1 MKISQ
6 QGIDFIKQFEGFRAK
21 PYLCSAKVPT
31 IGYGSTRYADGT
43 PVSLRDPAITE
54 AVASALFKDTL
65 VIYEKAVTKA
75 VKIPLEQYEFDALV
89 SLCYN
94 IGVGN
99 LASSTLVRLLNEDEA
114 RIEVAGQFLR
124 WNRANSVV
132 ISGLTRRREVER
144 QMFLGL

>member
-99 LASSTLVRLLNEDEA
+99 LASSTLVRLLNEDAA

>member
-99 LASSTLVRLLNEDEA
+99 LASSTLVRLLNEDEM
-114 RIEVAGQFLR
+114 RVEVAGQFLR
-124 WNRANSVV
+124 WNRANGAV
-132 ISGLTRRREVER
+132 IPGLTRRREAER
-144 QMFLGL
+144 EMFLGL

>member
-1 MKISQ
+1 MKTSQ
-6 QGIDFIKQFEGFRAK
+6 AGLDLIKEFEGFRAK
-21 PYLCSAKVPT
+21 PYLCSAGVPT

-54 AVASALFKDTL
+54 VVASALFKDTL

-99 LASSTLVRLLNEDEA
+99 LVSSTLVRLLNEDEV

-132 ISGLTRRREVER
+132 IPGLTRRREAER
-144 QMFLGL
+144 EMFLGL

>member
-1 MKISQ
+1 MKTSQ
-6 QGIDFIKQFEGFRAK
+6 AGLDLIKQFEGFRAK

-43 PVSLRDPAITE
+43 AVTLRDPAITE
-54 AVASALFKDTL
+54 AVGLALFKDTL
-65 VIYEKAVTKA
+65 TSYEKGVTKA

-99 LASSTLVRLLNEDEA
+99 LASSTLVRLLNAGEA
-114 RIEVAGQFLR
+114 RIEVAAQFLR
-124 WNRANSVV
+124 WNRAGGAV
-132 ISGLTRRREVER
+132 IPGLTRRREAER
-144 QMFLGL
+144 EMFLGL

>member
-1 MKISQ
+1 MKTSQ
-6 QGIDFIKQFEGFRAK
+6 AGLELIKQFEGFRAK
-21 PYLCSAKVPT
+21 AYLCSAKVPT

-54 AVASALFKDTL
+54 AVGLALFKETL
-65 VIYEKAVTKA
+65 VSYEKGVAKA
-75 VKIPLEQYEFDALV
+75 VKVTLEQYEFDALV

-124 WNRANSVV
+124 WNRANGAV
-132 ISGLTRRREVER
+132 ISGLTRRREAER
-144 QMFLGL
+144 EMFLGL

>member
-6 QGIDFIKQFEGFRAK
+6 QGIDLIKQFEGFRAK

-43 PVSLRDPAITE
+43 PVSLRDPAISE
-54 AVASALFKDTL
+54 AEALELFASTL
-65 VIYEKAVTKA
+65 TTYEKAVTKA

-99 LASSTLVRLLNEDEA
+99 FTSSTLLKLLNEG
-114 RIEVAGQFLR
+114 EVKSKVAEQFLR
-124 WNRANSVV
+124 WNRAGGKV
-132 ISGLTRRREVER
+132 IKGLVHRREAEKSL
-144 QMFLGL
+144 FLS

>member
-21 PYLCSAKVPT
+21 AYLCSAKVPT

-54 AVASALFKDTL
+54 AVGLALFKDTL
-65 VIYEKAVTKA
+65 TTYEKAVTKA
-75 VKIPLEQYEFDALV
+75 VKVPLEQYEFDALV

-114 RIEVAGQFLR
+114 RIEVARQFLR

-132 ISGLTRRREVER
+132 IPGLTRRREAER
-144 QMFLGL
+144 EMFLGL

>member
-1 MKISQ
+1 MKTSQ
-6 QGIDFIKQFEGFRAK
+6 AGLELIKQFEGFRAK
-21 PYLCSAKVPT
+21 AYLCSAKVPT

-54 AVASALFKDTL
+54 AVGLALFKETL
-65 VIYEKAVTKA
+65 VSYEKAVTKA
-75 VKIPLEQYEFDALV
+75 VKVTLEQFEFDALV

-124 WNRANSVV
+124 WNRAGGAV
-132 ISGLTRRREVER
+132 ISGLTRRREAER
-144 QMFLGL
+144 EMFLGL

>member
-65 VIYEKAVTKA
+65 VTYEKAVTKA
-75 VKIPLEQYEFDALV
+75 VKVPLEQYEFDALV

-99 LASSTLVRLLNEDEA
+99 LVSSTLVRLLNADEA

-124 WNRANSVV
+124 WNKANSVV
-132 ISGLTRRREVER
+132 ISGLTRRREAER
-144 QMFLGL
+144 EMFLGL

>member
-1 MKISQ
+1 MKTSQ
-6 QGIDFIKQFEGFRAK
+6 AGLDLIKEFEGFRAK
-21 PYLCSAKVPT
+21 PYLCSAGVPT
-31 IGYGSTRYADGT
+31 IGYGSTRYTDGT

-54 AVASALFKDTL
+54 AVGLILFKDTL
-65 VIYEKAVTKA
+65 TTYEKAVTKA

-99 LASSTLVRLLNEDEA
+99 LVSSTLVRLLNEDEA

-132 ISGLTRRREVER
+132 IPGLTRRREAER
-144 QMFLGL
+144 EMFLGL

>member
-99 LASSTLVRLLNEDEA
+99 LASSTLVRLLNEDEV

-124 WNRANSVV
+124 WNKANSVV
-132 ISGLTRRREVER
+132 IPGLTRRREAER
-144 QMFLGL
+144 EMFLGL

>member
-6 QGIDFIKQFEGFRAK
+6 QGIDFIKQFEGFRTK

-43 PVSLRDPAITE
+43 PVSLRDPVITE
-54 AVASALFKDTL
+54 AVALELFASTL
-65 VIYEKAVTKA
+65 TTYEKAVTKA

>member
-21 PYLCSAKVPT
+21 AYLCSAKVPT

-54 AVASALFKDTL
+54 VEALELFASTL
-65 VIYEKAVTKA
+65 TTYEKGVTKA
-75 VKIPLEQYEFDALV
+75 VKVPLEQYEFDALV

-114 RIEVAGQFLR
+114 RIEVARQFLR
-124 WNRANSVV
+124 WNKANGAV
-132 ISGLTRRREVER
+132 ISGLTRRREAER
-144 QMFLGL
+144 EMFLGL

>member
-1 MKISQ
+1 MKTSQ
-6 QGIDFIKQFEGFRAK
+6 AGLDLIKQFEGFRAK

-54 AVASALFKDTL
+54 AVGLALFKDTL
-65 VIYEKAVTKA
+65 TTYEKGVTKA
-75 VKIPLEQYEFDALV
+75 VKVPLEQYEFDALV

-114 RIEVAGQFLR
+114 RIEVARQFLR
-124 WNRANSVV
+124 WNRANGAV
-132 ISGLTRRREVER
+132 IPGLTRRREAER
-144 QMFLGL
+144 EMFLGL

>member
-1 MKISQ
+1 MKTSQ
-6 QGIDFIKQFEGFRAK
+6 AGLDLIKEFEGFRAK
-21 PYLCSAKVPT
+21 PYLCSAGVPT
-31 IGYGSTRYADGT
+31 IGYGSTRYTDGT

-54 AVASALFKDTL
+54 AVGLALFKDTL
-65 VIYEKAVTKA
+65 TTYEKAVTKA

-99 LASSTLVRLLNEDEA
+99 LVSSTLVRLLNEDEA

-124 WNRANSVV
+124 WNRAGGAV
-132 ISGLTRRREVER
+132 ISGLTRRREAER
-144 QMFLGL
+144 EMFLGL

>member
-31 IGYGSTRYADGT
+31 IGYGSTRYVDGT

-75 VKIPLEQYEFDALV
+75 VKVPLEQYEFDALV

-132 ISGLTRRREVER
+132 IPGLTRRREAER
-144 QMFLGL
+144 EMFLGL

>member
-54 AVASALFKDTL
+54 AVGLALFKDTL
-65 VIYEKAVTKA
+65 TTYEKGVTKA

-124 WNRANSVV
+124 WNRANGAV
-132 ISGLTRRREVER
+132 ISGLTRRREAER
-144 QMFLGL
+144 EMFLGL

>member
-21 PYLCSAKVPT
+21 AYLCSAKVPT

-99 LASSTLVRLLNEDEA
+99 LVSSTLVKLLNEDEA

-132 ISGLTRRREVER
+132 IPGLTRRREAER
-144 QMFLGL
+144 EMFLGL

>member
-114 RIEVAGQFLR
+114 RIEVARQFLR

-132 ISGLTRRREVER
+132 IPGLTRRREAER
-144 QMFLGL
+144 EMFLGL

>member
-21 PYLCSAKVPT
+21 AYLCPAKVPT

-54 AVASALFKDTL
+54 VEALELFASTL
-65 VIYEKAVTKA
+65 TTYEKAVTKA
-75 VKIPLEQYEFDALV
+75 VKVPLEQYEFDALV

-99 LASSTLVRLLNEDEA
+99 FTSSTLVKLLNEGEVKS
-114 RIEVAGQFLR
+114 EVAEQFLR
-124 WNRANSVV
+124 WNRAGGKV
-132 ISGLTRRREVER
+132 IKGLVHRREAEKSL
-144 QMFLGL
+144 FLS

>member
-1 MKISQ
+1 MKTSQ
-6 QGIDFIKQFEGFRAK
+6 AGLDLIKRFEGFRAK
-21 PYLCSAKVPT
+21 AYLCSAKVPT

-54 AVASALFKDTL
+54 AVASALFRDTL
-65 VIYEKAVTKA
+65 TTYEKGVAKA

-99 LASSTLVRLLNEDEA
+99 LASSTLVRLLNEGEA

-132 ISGLTRRREVER
+132 ISGLTRRREAER
-144 QMFLGL
+144 EMFLGL